1 MSDPLQ
7 SQHCAERL
15 KALSDPTRLRL
26 VQALRSGPR
35 TVSELAE
42 ALSLEVVNVSHHL
55 GILHQVDLVERE
67 RQGRFILYR
76 LAKDVFQP
84 SGPKSGLEHLD
95 LGCCRLELPQE

>member
-7 SQHCAERL
+7 SQRCAERL

-35 TVSELAE
+35 TVSELGE
-42 ALSLEVVNVSHHL
+42 ALQLEVVNISHHL

-67 RQGRFILYR
+67 RQGRFIIYR
-76 LAKDVFQP
+76 LAKEVFQP
-84 SGPKSGLEHLD
+84 ANAKSGLEHLD
-95 LGCCRLELPQE
+95 LGCCRLELPEG